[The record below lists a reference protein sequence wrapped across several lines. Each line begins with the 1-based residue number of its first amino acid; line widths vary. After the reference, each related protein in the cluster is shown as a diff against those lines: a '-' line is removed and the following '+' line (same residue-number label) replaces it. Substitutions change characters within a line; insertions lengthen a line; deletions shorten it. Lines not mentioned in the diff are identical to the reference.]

1 MSPFLIRV
9 QQAPSCGG
17 TLCHPLLQTLW
28 ADGGNTDVEIVRR
41 VAQSWEEH
49 RFFPSTLQGE
59 TGAAHGEG
67 NHGPHREFYTLH
79 TKSFTLFYLFFFLNL
94 LNFLL
99 PITIFTWSIAFYI
112 HRLLA
117 CFPFGLTLHRRNTRS
132 LFQRGKYKPR
142 HPLVTCHKSRVHLA
156 HMFIPCPAAGGNV
169 SFIIPHEKSRIYLW
183 KSRGTCNLL

>member
-79 TKSFTLFYLFFFLNL
+79 TKSFTLFYLFFFFLICLTSYSPSRFSPGLLLSISTDYWHVFPLDSHCIGGTQNKIFVPKRKVQTKTPSCNL
-94 LNFLL
+94 
-99 PITIFTWSIAFYI
+99 SQKQ
-112 HRLLA
+112 
-117 CFPFGLTLHRRNTRS
+117 S
-132 LFQRGKYKPR
+132 
-142 HPLVTCHKSRVHLA
+142 S
-156 HMFIPCPAAGGNV
+156 PCPHV
-169 SFIIPHEKSRIYLW
+169 HTMSSCRRQCQLYYSSW
-183 KSRGTCNLL
+183 KIQNIFMKI